1 LISGQEGRFHKWFV
15 MALIEI
21 KTIPKNE
28 KAKMNPDNWQ
38 LQNQAN
44 NN

>member
-1 LISGQEGRFHKWFV
+1 